1 MIRFRVD
8 TMVLKFAI
16 AGQTRTFTFNFT
28 DRDGNPVNPDAGTK
42 SAKVYDPT
50 NILIA
55 TIDDGD
61 FAPISLGVF
70 DVTYTPP
77 ETAMEGRWKIVV
89 EGTLE
94 SGANIARDTHAFK
107 VVGWQVPEIA
117 EVRQLLG
124 NMSTDRVPDTSVAIA
139 INIAY
144 NRVSMNAG
152 AGTSNMIKED
162 ATLAWACYE
171 TYKAYVAEMQKG
183 VGMVPAAVSTI
194 LSSCY
199 ELAQSYMPAV
209 KRAQEAVTLPIN
221 LTETLI
227 DIIEG

>member
-1 MIRFRVD
+1 
-8 TMVLKFAI
+8 MVLKFAI
-16 AGQTRTFTFNFT
+16 AGQTRTFRFT
-28 DRDGNPVNPDAGTK
+28 YTDSAGDPVNPDAGSK

-50 NILIA
+50 NTLIA

-61 FAPISLGVF
+61 FALISLGVF
-70 DVTYTPP
+70 EITYTPP
-77 ETAMEGRWKIVV
+77 ETAIEGRWKVVV

-107 VVGWQVPEIA
+107 IVGWQVPEIA

-124 NMSTDRVPDTSVAIA
+124 EISVDRVPNTTIAIA

-194 LSSCY
+194 LTSCY
-199 ELAQSYMPAV
+199 ELAMSYMPAV
-209 KRAQEAVTLPIN
+209 RRTQTAATLPTN